1 MIDTCELGSW
11 KEFASVPA
19 ARFELLQL
27 VIKLEGFLLV
37 QSFTLVSRISV
48 PVRLI

>member
-19 ARFELLQL
+19 RFELLQL
-27 VIKLEGFLLV
+27 VIILEGFLLV